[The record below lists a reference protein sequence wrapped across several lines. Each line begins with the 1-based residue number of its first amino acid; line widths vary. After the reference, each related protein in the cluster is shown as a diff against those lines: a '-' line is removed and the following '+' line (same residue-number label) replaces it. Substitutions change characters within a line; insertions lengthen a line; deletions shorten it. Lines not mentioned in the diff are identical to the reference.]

1 MPTTTQHK
9 ATDDVERKGNINANE
24 NEQDTSNYKEQ
35 RNQST
40 DGIKITCSEEA
51 EPKSQEN
58 IAEGA
63 NDKESN
69 PDNAYTSSSPVG
81 HFHQTV
87 IKSKTEN
94 KHFVHGDSSR
104 QKGMESYE
112 CSSVDQLPQ
121 NTGEKVLSISHR

>member
-1 MPTTTQHK
+1 MPNSTEHK
-9 ATDDVERKGNINANE
+9 ATDDVGRNSNINANE
-24 NEQDTSNYKEQ
+24 SEHDTSNYKEE

-40 DGIKITCSEEA
+40 GGIKITYSKEA

-69 PDNAYTSSSPVG
+69 PDNTYTSSPPVV

-87 IKSKTEN
+87 IESKTVN
-94 KHFVHGDSSR
+94 KDFVQDNSSR
-104 QKGMESYE
+104 QKGMQRNE
-112 CSSVDQLPQ
+112 CSSVEQVTQ
-121 NTGEKVLSISHR
+121 NTGEKVLSILHQ